1 MDLAEAIYSRKC
13 TRGFKPEPVPKKTL
27 MRLLGAA
34 HQAPSARNIQPWQF
48 IVVTGP
54 ARERLAQKLV
64 NRHQQEAQGKLGW
77 PEFPAP
83 FQARSQRF
91 GQELAPFGQQTPGF
105 DLATSSFNFHGAPA
119 VILLTMD
126 QQLPPARLIDLG
138 MAAQNLVLKAH
149 ALGLGTCPIGM
160 VLKYDEVIRE
170 ELRLPE
176 SVNIVLSI
184 AVGVPDPAFPI
195 NQYKSWRDDLAEFMT
210 WIEN

>member
-1 MDLAEAIYSRKC
+1 MDLAETIYGRKC

-48 IVVTGP
+48 IVVTNP
-54 ARERLAQKLV
+54 PLERLAQKLV
-64 NRHQQEAQGKLGW
+64 SRYQEEQKGKLSW
-77 PEFPAP
+77 AELPAP

-91 GQELAPFGQQTPGF
+91 AQELAAFGQQTPEF
-105 DLATSSFNFHGAPA
+105 DLLTNSFKFHGAPA

-126 QQLPPARLIDLG
+126 QQLPSARLLDLG

-149 ALGLGTCPIGM
+149 ALGLGTCPIGA
-160 VLKYDEVIRE
+160 VLRYEEDIRE

-176 SVNIVLSI
+176 SVNIVLTI
-184 AVGVPDPAFPI
+184 AVGVPDPAMAI
-195 NQYKSWRDDLAEFMT
+195 NQYKSSREDLAEFMT